1 MEASIS
7 AGVVT
12 GKRRGYVVIN
22 IEDAG
27 KPGQRHH
34 ALHRRTHCSEA
45 QITTQFSRVLERD
58 EQGESWL
65 FAGFDFNFFRDEA
78 EGYFLNSTS
87 PEPCWFVMWRM
98 ETEYQPY
105 LEPDS
110 MGMVDNEDGAGLAV
124 PHRLMLSYN
133 EAARLIDGGEQVD
146 TTPLQAEMKAWLAD
160 YVAANYKPEPK
171 KRAKPVSFKG
181 ANRPAES

>member
-1 MEASIS
+1 
-7 AGVVT
+7 
-12 GKRRGYVVIN
+12 
-22 IEDAG
+22 
-27 KPGQRHH
+27 
-34 ALHRRTHCSEA
+34 
-45 QITTQFSRVLERD
+45 
-58 EQGESWL
+58 
-65 FAGFDFNFFRDEA
+65 
-78 EGYFLNSTS
+78 
-87 PEPCWFVMWRM
+87 
-98 ETEYQPY
+98 
-105 LEPDS
+105 
-110 MGMVDNEDGAGLAV
+110 MVDNDDGAGLAV

>member
-1 MEASIS
+1 
-7 AGVVT
+7 
-12 GKRRGYVVIN
+12 
-22 IEDAG
+22 
-27 KPGQRHH
+27 
-34 ALHRRTHCSEA
+34 
-45 QITTQFSRVLERD
+45 
-58 EQGESWL
+58 
-65 FAGFDFNFFRDEA
+65 
-78 EGYFLNSTS
+78 
-87 PEPCWFVMWRM
+87 
-98 ETEYQPY
+98 
-105 LEPDS
+105 
-110 MGMVDNEDGAGLAV
+110 MGMVDNDDGAGLAV

>member
-1 MEASIS
+1 
-7 AGVVT
+7 
-12 GKRRGYVVIN
+12 
-22 IEDAG
+22 
-27 KPGQRHH
+27 
-34 ALHRRTHCSEA
+34 
-45 QITTQFSRVLERD
+45 
-58 EQGESWL
+58 
-65 FAGFDFNFFRDEA
+65 
-78 EGYFLNSTS
+78 
-87 PEPCWFVMWRM
+87 
-98 ETEYQPY
+98 
-105 LEPDS
+105 
-110 MGMVDNEDGAGLAV
+110 MGMVDNDDGVGLAV